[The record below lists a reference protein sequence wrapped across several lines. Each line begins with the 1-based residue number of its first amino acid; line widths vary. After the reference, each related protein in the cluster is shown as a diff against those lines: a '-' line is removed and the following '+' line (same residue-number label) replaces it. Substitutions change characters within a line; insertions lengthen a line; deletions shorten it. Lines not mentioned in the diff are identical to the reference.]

1 MPAFYTAKGEIHQVE
16 LNASLYRE
24 AHDANTSVPAYL
36 NRKFGGQ
43 SDTGK
48 YGSVFHQLCASQGV
62 YLPKQNDMQL
72 RAATIGDI
80 LEGKAALSFEA
91 AGGNNTQKRSTDYG
105 GDQARILFPAAV
117 IDMIENALPK
127 DYETDTR
134 LFNSMVALQLGI
146 ASDTF
151 EQPVINYS
159 SIQGPDGTNANRA
172 KAQRIAQLAEPA
184 TLASFTTSQNPR
196 RLPTWSI
203 GIEFS
208 QQALRN
214 TTLDLVALNMNR
226 FMQVESDGRIY
237 EMLSNLW
244 TGDPDMQDSAAISA
258 VTSTSLDAAATGG
271 VLTHKAWLK
280 WLYRNRKQRRITH
293 VVCDLDTY
301 LKIEG
306 RTGRPGSIGVLD
318 PTLPT
323 IDPQATAAN
332 PYVDNVRVMLVDA
345 AADGGPV
352 PANTIWGVDSRYGI
366 VKVSNTAASYSAA
379 ETFAMKRAEAFR
391 MDWSETAYR
400 QYDAA
405 FDVLTI
411 S

>member
-16 LNASLYRE
+16 LSASLYRE
-24 AHDANTSVPAYL
+24 AHDANTTVPAFL

-80 LEGKAALSFEA
+80 LEGKAALNFEA
-91 AGGNNTQKRSTDYG
+91 AGSGQVQKRNQDYG
-105 GDQARILFPAAV
+105 GDQSRILFPAAV

-127 DYETDTR
+127 DYETDTQ
-134 LFNSMVALQLGI
+134 LFNGMVALQLGI

-159 SIQGPDGTNANRA
+159 TIQGPDGTTNRA
-172 KAQRIAQLAEPA
+172 KAMRVAQLAEPA
-184 TLASFTTSQNPR
+184 TLASFTTSQVPR

-237 EMLSNLW
+237 EMLSSLW
-244 TGDPDMQDSAAISA
+244 SGDPDMNDSAAISA

-271 VLTHKAWLK
+271 VLTHRAWLL

-293 VVCDLDTY
+293 VVCDLNTY

-306 RTGRPGSIGVLD
+306 RTGRPGAVGVLD
-318 PTLPT
+318 PSLPR
-323 IDPQATAAN
+323 IDPQATAMN
-332 PYVDNVRVMLVDA
+332 PYVENVRVMLVDSA
-345 AADGGPV
+345 AEGGPV
-352 PANTIWGVDSRYGI
+352 PANTVWGVDSRYGI

-400 QYDAA
+400 QYDQA